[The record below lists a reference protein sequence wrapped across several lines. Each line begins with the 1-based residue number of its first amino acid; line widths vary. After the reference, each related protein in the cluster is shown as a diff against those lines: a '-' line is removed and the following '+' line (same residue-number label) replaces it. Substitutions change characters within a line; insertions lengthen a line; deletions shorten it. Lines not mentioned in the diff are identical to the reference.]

1 MARSLFFHPAVQVSR
16 RPFEARRAPRCNPY
30 ATCANLV
37 SHTAALRA
45 ALSRSAQGALA
56 VTFVIGAIVIGVADY
71 FGWPL
76 ERVSRRQSLHLGEW
90 AGTSGFVR

>member
-1 MARSLFFHPAVQVSR
+1 MKRAGRRVAIRMRLARSS
-16 RPFEARRAPRCNPY
+16 
-30 ATCANLV
+30 LV